1 MLTVGRAARRAAR
14 ESHECWIVSDSSVSP
29 HSDRGFELQGR
40 AEERT
45 SFNEVE
51 QLC

>member
-1 MLTVGRAARRAAR
+1 MLDR
-14 ESHECWIVSDSSVSP
+14 ERLIGVPD
-29 HSDRGFELQGR
+29 SDRGFELRGR